1 MLPLAETT
9 VDTDECNEGFWDQS
23 ADVPASRTTRIERVM
38 KAIGTMRVIRR
49 SYVDCVRKL
58 AGSMNDISKVDD
70 TSLWARWAYRSM
82 SRRAYSITYLHA

>member
-1 MLPLAETT
+1 
-9 VDTDECNEGFWDQS
+9 
-23 ADVPASRTTRIERVM
+23 M